1 MTKKRGLGGS
11 FCMACIEVAKNHWP
25 PVLQMKLFR
34 FGGRAIKV
42 TFMSFF
48 GRCLNV
54 AAMGISK

>member
-1 MTKKRGLGGS
+1 
-11 FCMACIEVAKNHWP
+11 MACIEVAKNHWP

-54 AAMGISK
+54 AAMGVSK